1 MPIPEAAY
9 EEPIQ
14 LPANLIE
21 FPRTL
26 VAPHK
31 ARARL
36 AEGPLRD
43 SSPDPDSQLPIFEVG
58 EAREVGEA
66 APEAIQSQAAVE
78 MSAPVWTSIRL
89 DDLPVDDSPAS
100 LMAAQLHPQ
109 ATFALPPQTA
119 PLEQRIMAALV
130 NASIIGTAFF
140 AFIFVFAISG
150 AALPTGRLALI
161 GAAGVLFALFVIYQL
176 LFFTLSYAT
185 PGMRYARI
193 GLCTFSDENPTRAAM
208 RLRIIAVLL
217 AACPAALGF
226 LWSLVDDDRLGWHD
240 RICHMY
246 QRSY

>member
-1 MPIPEAAY
+1 M
-9 EEPIQ
+9 
-14 LPANLIE
+14 
-21 FPRTL
+21 
-26 VAPHK
+26 
-31 ARARL
+31 
-36 AEGPLRD
+36 
-43 SSPDPDSQLPIFEVG
+43 
-58 EAREVGEA
+58 
-66 APEAIQSQAAVE
+66 
-78 MSAPVWTSIRL
+78 
-89 DDLPVDDSPAS
+89 AS
-100 LMAAQLHPQ
+100 
-109 ATFALPPQTA
+109 
-119 PLEQRIMAALV
+119 LV

-140 AFIFVFAISG
+140 TFVFAFAISG
-150 AALPTGRLALI
+150 AALPTGKLALI

>member
-1 MPIPEAAY
+1 
-9 EEPIQ
+9 
-14 LPANLIE
+14 
-21 FPRTL
+21 
-26 VAPHK
+26 
-31 ARARL
+31 
-36 AEGPLRD
+36 
-43 SSPDPDSQLPIFEVG
+43 
-58 EAREVGEA
+58 
-66 APEAIQSQAAVE
+66 

-89 DDLPVDDSPAS
+89 DDLDDPEASPAS

-119 PLEQRIMAALV
+119 TLEHRIMAALV

-150 AALPTGRLALI
+150 AALPTGKLALI